1 MRLAVLHLWIRHGYL
16 STPTQGVSH
25 IIKWVGLLS
34 PIRHAKVPHGLSR
47 RIIRAR
53 SAKRQSDLESLEK
66 RVCRTFPSMIG
77 SSHSGYKPIKID
89 ATRRE

>member
-1 MRLAVLHLWIRHGYL
+1 MLLHYKKLELLHGKKL
-16 STPTQGVSH
+16 RTAAAP
-25 IIKWVGLLS
+25 
-34 PIRHAKVPHGLSR
+34 PHNTVVR
-47 RIIRAR
+47 NRI
-53 SAKRQSDLESLEK
+53 ESLEN